1 MTNFL
6 DLLGRENV
14 TLLTDVKL
22 ASIGP
27 VTSETLRK
35 AGLQPHIEAEEYTV
49 PALAD
54 ALASNL

>member
-1 MTNFL
+1 VTNFL

-14 TLLTDVKL
+14 ALLTGVKL

-35 AGLQPHIEAEEYTV
+35 AGFPPHIEAEEYTV